1 MKIRRASLDVVTMPS
16 NKSRILAVRIGDDE
30 YVYNEAEDEEVLIYA
45 AIRLLSPGADSD
57 LLFKG
62 IQNPEP

>member
-1 MKIRRASLDVVTMPS
+1 MPS